1 MFWGNSDTVFCTYL
15 VGLIMSDVLFYL
27 MMVLAMVSWGESW
40 VSAKIVA
47 KMASP
52 EVLMFWRFFL
62 TFISYIPVMIYL
74 KQTFTISRK
83 GILFTFVCSVVLI
96 LYNEMFF
103 TGLIYGMASVG
114 GILVTTLIPVVTFLL
129 VSLLTLK
136 SPSLKDAFGLMMGAC
151 GAMVI
156 IKIWDTDI
164 EKLFHSGNIYF
175 LTAAFLWAILTYL
188 GAYVKKYTNVF
199 TYSFYLYLFTT
210 GLIALITIAKGTS
223 FAVPHTF
230 VFWGNMTLL
239 AVGATTFGSTLFFIA
254 AARLGSQK
262 TSSFVY
268 LVPVNAVGLSWFFL
282 GEQIH
287 VNTLTG
293 GLLVFM
299 AVYIINRKSK
309 TS

>member
-1 MFWGNSDTVFCTYL
+1 
-15 VGLIMSDVLFYL
+15 MSDILFYL

-40 VSAKIVA
+40 VSAKVVA
-47 KMASP
+47 KMATP
-52 EVLMFWRFFL
+52 EALMFYRFLL
-62 TFISYIPVMIYL
+62 TFISYIPVMIYM
-74 KQTFTISRK
+74 KQTFRISRR
-83 GILFTFVCSVVLI
+83 GLLFTLICSFILI
-96 LYNEMFF
+96 GYNEMFF

-114 GILVTTLIPVVTFLL
+114 GILVTTLIPVATFLL
-129 VSLLTLK
+129 VSVLSLRA
-136 SPSLKDAFGLMMGAC
+136 PSLKDSLGLVLGAC

-164 EKLFHSGNIYF
+164 EKLFLSGNIYF

-188 GAYVKKYTNVF
+188 GGFVKKYTNVF

-210 GLIALITIAKGTS
+210 GLIGIIILAKGTS

-239 AVGATTFGSTLFFIA
+239 AAGATTFGSTLFFIA

-287 VNTLTG
+287 INTLIG
-293 GLLVFM
+293 GVLVFC
-299 AVYIINRKSK
+299 AVYIINKKARKPAQS
-309 TS
+309 